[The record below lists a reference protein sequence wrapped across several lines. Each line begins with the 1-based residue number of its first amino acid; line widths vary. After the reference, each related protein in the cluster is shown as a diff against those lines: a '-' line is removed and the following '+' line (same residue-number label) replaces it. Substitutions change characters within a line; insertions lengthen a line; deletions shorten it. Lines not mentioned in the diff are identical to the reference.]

1 MRTEPACSQTCLAAV
16 LLLSSGAARAQ
27 EIARPLNAG
36 VEPPVRS
43 LLLDD
48 DATAL
53 AGNPASLA
61 FAGKLQL
68 DFVHES
74 GTGGSALAGNGLY
87 LAAGLSSLVLGTALE
102 WTRPGAS
109 CSAATPC
116 GRRFSLG
123 AGIKAGRLGLG
134 ATYHANSS
142 RESADLDS
150 LTSWDLGVVLRP
162 TRFLALGFAAL
173 DVNAPSFAG
182 THLPRRYAASLGIRP
197 FEELL
202 SLTADAYVSDC
213 GGTPALFAAPGPRA
227 CGAGSPDLRF
237 AADFAVVPGLR
248 LIGQLAYGAQEQRTS
263 GQVGLQFD
271 WSHLGIRGS
280 QEFRPTGGRSAFKIR
295 LTQQSQPSFRF
306 GRRRAVEID
315 LDRALR
321 RPSVSVIDLLL
332 GGSSPPDPL
341 ALTLSTLRR
350 LSRDPR
356 IVAVVLRTSGLRV
369 GMGTAEE
376 LRTGIGQLRSAGKKV
391 LFYLESGGDL
401 EYYVASSA
409 DRVFAAPQAVLLVNG
424 FSATAIFAA
433 AGLDKLGVRAE
444 FFRVGAYKT
453 APDLF
458 TRSESSSEQREVQ
471 EALLDDVYGRFTR
484 AVVER
489 RGVTEA
495 KLKGLL
501 DKGLLKPGE
510 AVNEKLLDGL
520 VYADQLGE
528 EVGKLFGAD
537 KMDLEKIGV
546 TPPDAKETRWGG
558 RERIGVVRVEGEI
571 VAEGVGGA
579 FGAIKLASAHRL
591 ARRIR
596 ALADDP
602 AVSAIVVR
610 IDSPGGDGNASDLL
624 WRELIRARKEKGKP
638 VIASLGDVAASGGY
652 YVAVAADEIF
662 AEPSTITGSIGVF
675 IGHFDASA
683 LYGKLG
689 IAFSTAR
696 RGASADLFSTA
707 RALTDKERAMLQ
719 DWVESFYAQFVARVA
734 EGRRMTPA
742 SVDAIARG
750 RVWSGSQAKDRGLID
765 ALGGFTEAVARAKE
779 RAGLS
784 RDAEVVL
791 DDEGRPGADLLD
803 AALSGALARAIEESP
818 IARALPQG
826 EAARVVRALGA
837 LGEPGTVRARMPYD
851 LELR

>member
-1 MRTEPACSQTCLAAV
+1 MRTAPSCSQTTLAAV
-16 LLLSSGAARAQ
+16 LLVLLSGATRAQ
-27 EIARPLNAG
+27 QIARPLNAG

-53 AGNPASLA
+53 SGNPGSLA

-74 GTGGSALAGNGLY
+74 GTGGSDLSGNGVYLAGGLPH
-87 LAAGLSSLVLGTALE
+87 LVLGTAFE
-102 WTRPGAS
+102 WTRPGET
-109 CSAATPC
+109 CAALSPC

-123 AGIKAGRLGLG
+123 AGVQAGPLGIG
-134 ATYHANSS
+134 ATYHSHSS
-142 RESADLDS
+142 GESTDLDR
-150 LTSWDLGVVLRP
+150 LTSWDLGAVVRP
-162 TRFLALGFAAL
+162 ARYLALGFAAL
-173 DVNAPSFAG
+173 DVNAPFFAG
-182 THLPRRYAASLGIRP
+182 TRLPRRYAASLGIRP
-197 FEELL
+197 FEERL
-202 SLTADAYVSDC
+202 SLTADAYVSEC
-213 GGTPALFAAPGPRA
+213 SGTPAFFTSPGPRA

-237 AADFAVVPGLR
+237 SADLAIVPGVHVV
-248 LIGQLAYGAQEQRTS
+248 GQLGYGAQVERVS

-271 WSHLGIRGS
+271 GSHLGIRAAH
-280 QEFRPTGGRSAFKIR
+280 EFHPGGGRSGFKVR
-295 LTQQSQPSFRF
+295 LSQQSQPAYVF
-306 GRRRAVEID
+306 GSRMAVEID

-321 RPSVSVIDLLL
+321 RPSLSLFDLVL
-332 GGSSPPDPL
+332 GRGPPPDPL
-341 ALTLSTLRR
+341 ALTLSALRR
-350 LSRDPR
+350 LALDRRSG
-356 IVAVVLRTSGLRV
+356 AVVLRTSGLPL
-369 GMGTAEE
+369 GMGSAEE
-376 LRTGIGQLRSAGKKV
+376 LRTGIGQLRAAGKKV
-391 LFYLESGGDL
+391 IFYLESGGDL

-409 DRVFAAPQAVLLVNG
+409 DRVFAAPQAVLSVNG

-433 AGLDKLGVRAE
+433 AGLDKLGVKAE

-471 EALLDDVYGRFTR
+471 EALLDDVYGRFVR

-520 VYADQLGE
+520 VYPDQLGE

-537 KMDLEKIGV
+537 KMHLEKIDV
-546 TPPDAKETRWGG
+546 EPPDAKQTRWGG
-558 RERIGVVRVEGEI
+558 RDRIGIVRVEGDI
-571 VAEGVGGA
+571 LAQGGDVL
-579 FGAIKLASAHRL
+579 GAVKVASAYRI

-602 AVSAIVVR
+602 GILAIVVR
-610 IDSPGGDGNASDLL
+610 IDSPGGDGNASDLI
-624 WRELIRARKEKGKP
+624 WRELVRARREKKKP
-638 VIASLGDVAASGGY
+638 VIASMGDVAASGGY
-652 YVAVAADEIF
+652 YVAVGADEIF

-689 IAFSTAR
+689 LAFSTAR
-696 RGASADLFSTA
+696 RGASADLFSTT
-707 RALTDKERAMLQ
+707 RALTAKERVMLQ

-742 SVDAIARG
+742 AVDAVARG
-750 RVWSGSQAKDRGLID
+750 RVWSGSQAKERGLID

-803 AALSGALARAIEESP
+803 AAFSGALSRAIEESP

-826 EAARVVRALGA
+826 DAARVVRAVGA
-837 LGEPGTVRARMPYD
+837 LGEPGTLRARMPYD